1 MVRHKSHHCH
11 VPPLTRGAQFEL
23 ATWLV
28 SKASLL
34 GVYNFSLYR
43 SDLHGTG
50 GVKHYYLQF
59 SLLQALLGHTMSI
72 REWQAFQIE

>member
-1 MVRHKSHHCH
+1 MQHQCTPH
-11 VPPLTRGAQFEL
+11 TRGVQFEL

-28 SKASLL
+28 SNASLL
-34 GVYNFSLYR
+34 GAYNFSLYL
-43 SDLHGTG
+43 SDLHGTR